1 MMRIENERLE
11 YKRELTEVVKKEVIA
26 FANTLGGDIY
36 IGIDDDGSVVGVA
49 EPDDVM
55 LRTGA
60 MLRDAI
66 HPDIMMFVRINNE
79 IIEQQNVVH
88 VTVSEGANKP
98 YYLQRYGLKPTGVF
112 IRQGSATVQASSEQI
127 RRMIKEADGDV
138 FEAQASLEQ
147 TLTFEKTQAV
157 FAAHGLPLGKQQM
170 QTLGLLRQDGLYT
183 NLALLL
189 SEQCPFTIKAAVF
202 RGTEQSEFQDRK
214 EFRGSLLAQLE
225 ACYGYLQL
233 NNELAASFQGLYR
246 QDKRAYPDVA
256 IREALLNCIV
266 HRDYAISASTL
277 ISVYA
282 DRMEF
287 ISLGGLMPGIQKEDI
302 LLGVSVCRNKRLAEV
317 FYRLELIEAYG
328 TGLQKIYHAY
338 RDYAKKPQLLLSPHA
353 FKIILPRMVH
363 AEEVKEKPSEYVTPE
378 AAVRKYLQT
387 HATITRKEVE
397 RLTSVSM
404 ATAIR
409 LLKNMTEQG
418 ILLRQGRGKNTE
430 YSLSKK

>member
-1 MMRIENERLE
+1 
-11 YKRELTEVVKKEVIA
+11 
-26 FANTLGGDIY
+26 
-36 IGIDDDGSVVGVA
+36 
-49 EPDDVM
+49 
-55 LRTGA
+55 
-60 MLRDAI
+60 
-66 HPDIMMFVRINNE
+66 
-79 IIEQQNVVH
+79 
-88 VTVSEGANKP
+88 
-98 YYLQRYGLKPTGVF
+98 
-112 IRQGSATVQASSEQI
+112 
-127 RRMIKEADGDV
+127 MIKEADGDV

-430 YSLSKK
+430 YSLSKI

>member
-1 MMRIENERLE
+1 
-11 YKRELTEVVKKEVIA
+11 
-26 FANTLGGDIY
+26 
-36 IGIDDDGSVVGVA
+36 
-49 EPDDVM
+49 
-55 LRTGA
+55 
-60 MLRDAI
+60 
-66 HPDIMMFVRINNE
+66 
-79 IIEQQNVVH
+79 
-88 VTVSEGANKP
+88 
-98 YYLQRYGLKPTGVF
+98 
-112 IRQGSATVQASSEQI
+112 
-127 RRMIKEADGDV
+127 
-138 FEAQASLEQ
+138 
-147 TLTFEKTQAV
+147 
-157 FAAHGLPLGKQQM
+157 
-170 QTLGLLRQDGLYT
+170 
-183 NLALLL
+183 
-189 SEQCPFTIKAAVF
+189 
-202 RGTEQSEFQDRK
+202 
-214 EFRGSLLAQLE
+214 
-225 ACYGYLQL
+225 
-233 NNELAASFQGLYR
+233 
-246 QDKRAYPDVA
+246 
-256 IREALLNCIV
+256 
-266 HRDYAISASTL
+266 
-277 ISVYA
+277 
-282 DRMEF
+282 
-287 ISLGGLMPGIQKEDI
+287 MPGIQKEDI